1 MPYRGK
7 DCLAYRLGE
16 DELTLETLAWK
27 PDVVL
32 RKDASVLQWIY
43 LVQSSEVHCSCV
55 IAEVLNVHIQEYPLK
70 EPVV

>member
-27 PDVVL
+27 PDVLL

-43 LVQSSEVHCSCV
+43 LVQSPEVDCSRV
-55 IAEVLNVHIQEYPLK
+55 ITEVLHVHIQEYPLK